1 MKNIVKA
8 LVLFVVLAPL
18 ASNAG
23 PKLGKFAAK
32 NSGKKVAV
40 VSISANNYGDSLQ
53 GWNSANTSDLM
64 ATQLN
69 SMLDLTET
77 LFAND
82 FEVIK
87 ASTFVPSETFQSL
100 AGEQREVGLPQF
112 GEHRMQLLSKNRK
125 QLIKGQV
132 DKDVAKA
139 LTELTGADYLV
150 LIYSEWT
157 VVTGGI
163 IPTTKSYAKNVV
175 NIIDKNGKSVYNGRQ
190 DEKGNKTLGAF
201 GGAVVD
207 ENSISQWVVA
217 YEKGL
222 KGLYNKGRKKKI

>member
-1 MKNIVKA
+1 MKNTIKT
-8 LVLFVVLAPL
+8 LFLIACLLPL
-18 ASNAG
+18 TVYAG

-32 NSGKKVAV
+32 NSGKKIAV

-69 SMLDLTET
+69 SMLDLTEA

-82 FEVIK
+82 FEVVK
-87 ASTFVPSETFQSL
+87 ASTFVPTEAFQNL
-100 AGEQREVGLPQF
+100 AGEQREVGLPKF
-112 GEHRMQLLSKNRK
+112 GEHMMPLLSKNRK
-125 QLIKGQV
+125 QLIKGQI
-132 DKDVAKA
+132 DKDKAKA
-139 LTELTGADYLV
+139 LVELTGADYLV

-157 VVTGGI
+157 TATGGI
-163 IPTTKSYAKNVV
+163 VPTTKSFAKNVV
-175 NIIDKNGKSVYNGRQ
+175 NIIDGNGKSVYQGRQ

-222 KGLYNKGRKKKI
+222 KGLYNKGRKKKV